1 MTSGYRSQQGY
12 LVLADI
18 SGYTAF
24 LTGSVIE
31 HAQGIIQELTT
42 LIRERLTPPM
52 RFVKCEGDAV
62 FCYAPDAAFPD
73 GERLV
78 ELIEVCYADFSNR
91 LLNMALA
98 ATCHC
103 TACASIDSL
112 GLKFVAHYGAFIVED
127 GHGTADLAGADV
139 ILVHRLLK
147 NSIIEDLGIPAY
159 AFFTAP
165 CVEKLPTA
173 FELPVHAETYES
185 FGEISGGVHDLEP
198 VLRESRASH
207 REYVSSAEADS
218 EVSFDVP
225 APPAVV
231 WGYIVDASQRW
242 RWERGPMHKHPD
254 EDERNAR
261 GRNGI
266 GGTSHCTH
274 ALGGAMREI
283 VDWRPYN
290 YITQRGT
297 NRLWGG
303 FVRAGRMTETIELTP
318 TDDGGTRIHLRIRLA
333 DRGALSKLA
342 FAPARLFLPLG
353 ARDWRSNWRKIV
365 DEDGLVRELSGAAE
379 ELQTTDG
386 ERLADPHIA

>member
-24 LTGSVIE
+24 LTGTEIE

-52 RFVKCEGDAV
+52 RFVKLEGDAV
-62 FCYAPDAAFPD
+62 FCYAPDTAFPD

-78 ELIEVCYADFSNR
+78 ELLEVCYVDFSNR
-91 LLNMALA
+91 LLNMARA

-103 TACASIDSL
+103 TACASIDTL
-112 GLKFVAHYGAFIVED
+112 GLKFVAHYGGYVIEHD
-127 GHGTADLAGADV
+127 GDREDLAGADV

-147 NSIIEDLGIPAY
+147 NSIVEDLGIPAY

-173 FELPVHAETYES
+173 FELPVHSETYES

-198 VLRESRASH
+198 VLRESRESH
-207 REYVSSAEADS
+207 TEYVSSADADC
-218 EVSFDVP
+218 EVTVKVP

-231 WGYIVDASQRW
+231 WGYVIDPLQRW
-242 RWERGPMHKHPD
+242 RWEGRRMHKTPD

-261 GRNGI
+261 GRTGNG
-266 GGTSHCTH
+266 GKSHCTH
-274 ALGGAMREI
+274 AVGGAMREI
-283 VDWRPYN
+283 VDWRPYD
-290 YITQRGT
+290 YFTQRGT
-297 NRLWGG
+297 SRLYGG
-303 FVRAGRMTETIELTP
+303 FVRVGRMTETIELTP
-318 TDDGGTRIHLRIRLA
+318 TDDGGTRVHLRIRMT
-333 DRGALSKLA
+333 DRGAVSKLA
-342 FAPARLFLPLG
+342 FAPAKFVVSLG
-353 ARDWRSNWRKIV
+353 ARDWQRNWDKIIE
-365 DEDGLVRELSGAAE
+365 EDGLGREPSE
-379 ELQTTDG
+379 TSDELQ
-386 ERLADPHIA
+386 P

>member
-24 LTGSVIE
+24 LTGTEIE

-52 RFVKCEGDAV
+52 RFVKLEGDAV
-62 FCYAPDAAFPD
+62 FCYAPDAAFSD

-78 ELIEVCYADFSNR
+78 ELLEVCYVDFSNR
-91 LLNMALA
+91 LLNMARA

-103 TACASIDSL
+103 TACASIDTL
-112 GLKFVAHYGAFIVED
+112 GLKFVAHYGGYVIEQD
-127 GHGTADLAGADV
+127 GDRQDLAGADV

-147 NSIIEDLGIPAY
+147 NSIVEDLGLPAY
-159 AFFTAP
+159 AFFTVP

-274 ALGGAMREI
+274 ALGGAMREV

-290 YITQRGT
+290 YVTQRG
-297 NRLWGG
+297 RMRYLGG
-303 FVRAGRMTETIELTP
+303 FVMAGRMTETIELTP
-318 TDDGGTRIHLRIRLA
+318 TEDGGTRVHYRTRLT

-342 FAPARLFLPLG
+342 SAPARFTLKRI
-353 ARDWRSNWRKIV
+353 AVREWQANWDKIIE
-365 DEDGLVRELSGAAE
+365 EDGLGREPSGVSE
-379 ELQTTDG
+379 ELQPSREND
-386 ERLADPHIA
+386 